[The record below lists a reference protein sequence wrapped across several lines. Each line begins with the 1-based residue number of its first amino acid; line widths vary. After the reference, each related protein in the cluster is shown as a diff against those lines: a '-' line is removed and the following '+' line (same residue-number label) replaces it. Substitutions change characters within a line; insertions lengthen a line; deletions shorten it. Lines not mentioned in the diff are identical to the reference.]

1 MNNLQIF
8 VKGGIGNQ
16 LIQLAYSHNLR
27 PKNEGEI
34 IVNKFYFSRLYSK
47 LSRNTSRHFRHS
59 LLPDYIK
66 VMNNSIWSFFCFLH
80 FKVLRFIGSRN
91 IIDDTF
97 NLSDRSLVSTIGTIY
112 LDGYFQGEDAFNGN
126 TNAFWAEVA
135 KNLQL
140 MTDNNL
146 DLLQRYKNSM
156 IIHIRHG
163 DYLRPEN
170 MKLFSIQDVNY
181 QIRKALDI
189 RNRLELKIP
198 INILADPSTNLNELI
213 SAENINFVNILP
225 ALSELEDLLV
235 IASHRYIIASN
246 STYCLCAA
254 KLSEYVTGNSHHM
267 ILPDRWFVD
276 KVRSD
281 DLFLSLS
288 NCTFVNRC
296 L

>member
-1 MNNLQIF
+1 MNKLQIF
-8 VKGGIGNQ
+8 LKGGIGNQ

-34 IVNKFYFSRLYSK
+34 IVNMFYFSRLYTK
-47 LSRNTSRHFRHS
+47 LSRNTSRNFRQS

-66 VMNNSIWSFFCFLH
+66 VMNNPIWSFVCFLH
-80 FKVLRFIGSRN
+80 FKVLRFFGSRN
-91 IIDDTF
+91 IVDDKNF
-97 NLSDRSLVSTIGTIY
+97 LINRSFVSTICTLY
-112 LDGYFQGEDAFNGN
+112 LDGYFQGEAAFNGN
-126 TNAFWAEVA
+126 TNAFWAEVS
-135 KNLQL
+135 KNLKL
-140 MTDNNL
+140 MIDNNVDIL
-146 DLLQRYKNSM
+146 NQYKNSM

-170 MKLFSIQDVNY
+170 MQIFSIQDVNY
-181 QIRKALDI
+181 QIKKALDI
-189 RNRLELKIP
+189 RNRLKLKIP
-198 INILADPSTNLNELI
+198 INILADPSTNLGDLI
-213 SAENINFVNILP
+213 SAENINLVNILP

-254 KLSEYVTGNSHHM
+254 KLSEYITGNSHHM
-267 ILPDRWFVD
+267 ILPDRWYVD
-276 KVRSD
+276 KIHSD
-281 DLFLSLS
+281 NLLLSLS